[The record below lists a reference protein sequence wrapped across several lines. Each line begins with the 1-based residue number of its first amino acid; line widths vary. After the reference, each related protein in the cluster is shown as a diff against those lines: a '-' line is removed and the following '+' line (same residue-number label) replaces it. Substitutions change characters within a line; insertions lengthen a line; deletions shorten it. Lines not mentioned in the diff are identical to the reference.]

1 MNRRQKPSHKKAP
14 SGALESAEE
23 AVARLAAIVTSSS
36 DAIISKTL
44 DGTVLTW
51 NEAAVRLFGYGAEE
65 MMGQPV
71 RRLIPLQLQA
81 EENVILERI
90 AAGGPLQNYET
101 LRRHK
106 DGRLL
111 QVSVTI
117 SPIRDAVGNVTGASK
132 IARDISER
140 KRNEE
145 QFQAL
150 ADGIPTLCWMAE
162 PDGHRY
168 WYNKRWYDYTGTTP
182 EEMQSRGWQSTQDP
196 EVLPEVLARWRSSLA
211 SGAPFEMTFPLRGAD
226 GVFRPFLTRVAP
238 DLGPDGRV
246 RRWLG
251 VNMDL
256 TEERLMRAAL
266 EQSEARLRLFI
277 EDAPAAI
284 AMFDKDMR
292 YLAASRRFVA
302 DLELDGESPESL
314 LGRSHYELFPE
325 IPDRWRDV
333 YRRVLAGETLSG
345 EEDEFLRLNGTTDWV
360 RWEMTPW
367 QLADGS
373 VGGALLFSEVI
384 TRRRQAE
391 AALRESQLR
400 QRGMIQSAMD
410 AIIAIDGGQTIVS
423 FNPAAE
429 KMFGCPASEAL
440 GRSIDR
446 FIPVA
451 FRRAHRQE
459 VRRDGRDIPPDE
471 RARLG
476 VGPASGRQRVSNRS
490 FNLPA
495 SGWRAE
501 AVHCDPP
508 RHLGTQAA

>member
-211 SGAPFEMTFPLRGAD
+211 SG
-226 GVFRPFLTRVAP
+226 
-238 DLGPDGRV
+238 
-246 RRWLG
+246 
-251 VNMDL
+251 
-256 TEERLMRAAL
+256 
-266 EQSEARLRLFI
+266 
-277 EDAPAAI
+277 
-284 AMFDKDMR
+284 
-292 YLAASRRFVA
+292 
-302 DLELDGESPESL
+302 
-314 LGRSHYELFPE
+314 
-325 IPDRWRDV
+325 
-333 YRRVLAGETLSG
+333 VLS
-345 EEDEFLRLNGTTDWV
+345 
-360 RWEMTPW
+360 
-367 QLADGS
+367 
-373 VGGALLFSEVI
+373 
-384 TRRRQAE
+384 
-391 AALRESQLR
+391 
-400 QRGMIQSAMD
+400 
-410 AIIAIDGGQTIVS
+410 
-423 FNPAAE
+423 
-429 KMFGCPASEAL
+429 K
-440 GRSIDR
+440 
-446 FIPVA
+446 
-451 FRRAHRQE
+451 
-459 VRRDGRDIPPDE
+459 
-471 RARLG
+471 
-476 VGPASGRQRVSNRS
+476 
-490 FNLPA
+490 
-495 SGWRAE
+495 
-501 AVHCDPP
+501 
-508 RHLGTQAA
+508 